1 MRIGVNSGMNP
12 GADGGLD
19 GLVARARDLEARGF
33 HTVWMANALGLDAI
47 NAQTVIG
54 RETRRI
60 EVGTAAVPSYPR
72 HPMAMAQQAL
82 TAQAVCGG
90 RFTLGIGLSH
100 RPIIEY
106 MLGLSYERPARH
118 MREYVA
124 ALAPLLRG
132 EAVHF
137 EGDVYRVNVALD
149 VAGASPVPLLIAA
162 LGSRMLRIAGE
173 AADGT
178 VLGMTGPKTIEGHV
192 VPTLRA
198 AGEAAGRAAPRVVAS
213 FPTAL
218 TNDPD
223 AAREKVSE
231 LLGMYANLPSY
242 RAMLDIEGV
251 AGPGD
256 IAVVGDEKALDAALG
271 RLRDIGVTDYDA
283 TIIPVDEGCEARTL
297 DYLQSRL

>member
-1 MRIGVNSGMNP
+1 MRIGVNSGAVP
-12 GADGGLD
+12 GPDATVD

-33 HTVWMANALGLDAI
+33 HTVWMANGLGLDAI
-47 NAQTVIG
+47 NTQTIIG
-54 RETRRI
+54 RETERI
-60 EVGTAAVPSYPR
+60 ELGTAAVPSYPR

-82 TAQAVCGG
+82 TAQAACDG

-100 RPIIEY
+100 RPVIEY
-106 MLGLSYERPARH
+106 MLGLSYDKPARH
-118 MREYVA
+118 MREYVS

-132 EAVHF
+132 EPVKF
-137 EGDVYRVNVALD
+137 EGEEYRVNVVLD
-149 VAGASPVPLLIAA
+149 VPGAAPVPLLVAA
-162 LGSRMLRIAGE
+162 LGDQMLRIAGR

-178 VLGMTGPKTIEGHV
+178 VLGLTGPKTIESHI
-192 VPTLRA
+192 VPKIRA
-198 AGEAAGRAAPRVVAS
+198 AAAETGRAAPRVVAS

-223 AAREKVSE
+223 DAREKVTK
-231 LLGMYANLPSY
+231 LLGMYGNLPSY
-242 RAMLDIEGV
+242 RAMLDKEGV

-256 IAVVGDEKALDAALG
+256 IAVVGDEKALDAALD

-283 TIIPVDEGCEARTL
+283 TIVPVDEGADARTL